1 MLLRGNFCFKTLCS
15 MWIPTTKR
23 DAGKVPGQLHYN
35 NDKTTTHDFKETWHQ
50 PKTSNDSDKSSS
62 GFDFTSPEYKM
73 CKGNQFVWYVQHQFN
88 SPGGFIPAGR
98 LLRKNTGC
106 VHLPSLDEDP
116 SGRLAKHKPIKICR
130 KSTKQRNI
138 LHSCLETLWNIYAS
152 EMWCIGM
159 LPHLLI
165 TNVPWSKVAILGM
178 VIPTFS

>member
-1 MLLRGNFCFKTLCS
+1 MLGFIHPVGVSYISSINRILCVEMLLRGNFWGKTL
-15 MWIPTTKR
+15 WIPTTKR

-35 NDKTTTHDFKETWHQ
+35 NDKTTTNDVEKTWHQ

-106 VHLPSLDEDP
+106 VHLPWLDEDP
-116 SGRLAKHKPIKICR
+116 SGRLAKHKPTKIY
-130 KSTKQRNI
+130 RN
-138 LHSCLETLWNIYAS
+138 
-152 EMWCIGM
+152 
-159 LPHLLI
+159 
-165 TNVPWSKVAILGM
+165 
-178 VIPTFS
+178 